1 MCAFCNRY
9 FYYFKT
15 FFSVF
20 RSSAV
25 TYVHRFTRTGGCRK
39 IPSDRPP
46 GCFCDACGRSRI
58 RRGRRMRLFLI
69 FFFPLLYII
78 HLFRRIGSRSW
89 AKNAFK
95 GVFGFSGRF
104 GFPARP
110 FCTENAANSGCLR
123 PKSANSLFG
132 GLSERS
138 SVRRPVPGQN
148 RPRFPMQKAR
158 KYRHAPIRRMAAMEG
173 SGPGGAGGRDA
184 TVQGVDS

>member
-1 MCAFCNRY
+1 MPEDPFPPAAGVLLRCLR
-9 FYYFKT
+9 T
-15 FFSVF
+15 FPHPKGTQNAAVF
-20 RSSAV
+20 
-25 TYVHRFTRTGGCRK
+25 
-39 IPSDRPP
+39 D
-46 GCFCDACGRSRI
+46 
-58 RRGRRMRLFLI
+58 

-158 KYRHAPIRRMAAMEG
+158 KYRHAPIRRTAAMEG